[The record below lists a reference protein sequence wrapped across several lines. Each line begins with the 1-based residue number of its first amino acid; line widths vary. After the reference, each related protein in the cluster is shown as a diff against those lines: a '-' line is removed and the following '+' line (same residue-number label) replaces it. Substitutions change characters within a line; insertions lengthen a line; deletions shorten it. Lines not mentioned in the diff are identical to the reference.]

1 MESRLCVRSF
11 MTLAVHVTLAF
22 NCVALPFAVAWRS
35 HGEDEHLATYSE
47 HQFAVDC
54 GLCPSQ
60 VFWGTLKQS
69 MILDNADSFS
79 GSDKHVSLL
88 VPDSCRPAVAI
99 CFLDC
104 ISLLEPAAG
113 NTIRA
118 SVLFDFVL
126 LFFLLVPA
134 EQAGNCSASSS
145 ARKLSSVVARW
156 CR

>member
-1 MESRLCVRSF
+1 
-11 MTLAVHVTLAF
+11 
-22 NCVALPFAVAWRS
+22 
-35 HGEDEHLATYSE
+35 
-47 HQFAVDC
+47 
-54 GLCPSQ
+54 

-118 SVLFDFVL
+118 SV
-126 LFFLLVPA
+126 FLLVPA
-134 EQAGNCSASSS
+134 EQARDHQKFEAGETIICPK
-145 ARKLSSVVARW
+145 ARNH
-156 CR
+156 

>member
-1 MESRLCVRSF
+1 MCSIF
-11 MTLAVHVTLAF
+11 H
-22 NCVALPFAVAWRS
+22 
-35 HGEDEHLATYSE
+35 DI
-47 HQFAVDC
+47 FAVDC

-118 SVLFDFVL
+118 SVFFDFVL

-134 EQAGNCSASSS
+134 EQARDHQKFEAGETIICPK
-145 ARKLSSVVARW
+145 ARNH
-156 CR
+156 